1 MAAFP
6 NLSSRLALQVASGDT
21 LDVRRFDVTEQMS
34 QLFDVSLVAMSPNE
48 NIDFDAVVGQ
58 KATFTVR
65 EGGVTR
71 SWVGVCSELSQVAA
85 EDTES
90 GLSTYHL
97 RVVPALWFLTQRRNH
112 RMFQQVSE
120 IDIVKKLLDEWEITH
135 EWRLTGAYKK
145 RKYRVQYGESDFAFV
160 SRMLEDA
167 GVTFYFVDQE
177 GESLMVLSDA
187 PQKNEPRAAPIPFR
201 DSGSDLLPG
210 HATRLRVVQKVRPG
224 KYTLRDHD
232 YRLAPSYPLA
242 RSAEGKNVPAEEKLE
257 RFHYTPGAFLFG
269 SEKGEDTPNADDKGK
284 TRTDEKEAELVAKK
298 RLDAKRSDAKVVQ
311 FDTSAHDVQPGSVVR
326 FVDHPRTDLG
336 PDKPW
341 LVVFGLWSGTHDGEW
356 THHCEARSAALDF
369 RPPLVTPKP
378 KALGVESATVVGP
391 AGEEIHT
398 DEFGRVRVHFHWD
411 RESKM
416 DDNSSIWIH
425 VAQPWGGSGY
435 GGVNLPRIGQEVIV
449 DFLGADPDRPVVTGR
464 VYTNLQKVPYKLP
477 QHKTRSAWK
486 SDTSPGSGGFNEIMF
501 EDLKGSELVWQQA
514 QKNMRKLVKNDEV
527 ITVGNDRAK
536 LVKRNE
542 VETTM
547 ADRTEVTNQNR
558 TEITDQNR
566 TVKIGQSLSKLVGGD
581 EVRQTKGNRQRTV
594 DKNED
599 TVIGATRKEKIGSD
613 SHSIVGGALSQLVG
627 AARSLLVQADDQTKV
642 GGKHAVDAGKEIH
655 LKSGQLFV
663 LEAGARLSIKG
674 PGGFIDIH
682 DGGIDIVGNL
692 VRINSGGSPA
702 DGTGASPT
710 PPGLASPA
718 QPANPQ
724 APEMDDVSKTGI
736 AQ

>member
-1 MAAFP
+1 MA
-6 NLSSRLALQVASGDT
+6 LSISTSRLALQVASGDT
-21 LDVRRFDVTEQMS
+21 LDVRRFTVTEQMS
-34 QLFDVSLVAMSPNE
+34 QLFDVSLVTMSPNE

-58 KATFTVR
+58 KASFTVR
-65 EGGVTR
+65 EGGVERT
-71 SWVGVCSELSQVAA
+71 WAGVCSELSQVAA
-85 EDTES
+85 EDTET
-90 GLSTYHL
+90 GLSTYHVRL
-97 RVVPALWFLTQRRNH
+97 VPHLWFLTQRRNH
-112 RMFQQVSE
+112 RMFQQLSE
-120 IDIVKKLLDEWEITH
+120 IDIVKVLLGEWEIKH
-135 EWRLTGAYKK
+135 ELRLTGTYKK

-167 GVTFYFVDQE
+167 GVTYYFVDQG
-177 GESLMVLSDA
+177 GESLLVLSDA
-187 PQKNEPRAAPIPFR
+187 PQKNDPRSAPLPFR
-201 DSGSDLLPG
+201 DSSSDLLPG

-232 YRLAPSYPLA
+232 YRLAPGYPLVK
-242 RSAEGKNVPAEEKLE
+242 SAEGKNVPAEEKLE

-269 SEKGEDTPNADDKGK
+269 SDKGEDTPSADDKGK
-284 TRTDEKEAELVAKK
+284 TRTDEKEAETVAKK

-311 FDTSAHDVQPGSVVR
+311 FDTSAHDVQPGSVIR
-326 FVDHPRTDLG
+326 FVDHPRSDLG
-336 PDKPW
+336 PEKSW
-341 LVVFGLWSGTHDGEW
+341 LVVAGMWSGAHDGEW
-356 THHCEARSAALDF
+356 THACEARSAALDY

-449 DFLGADPDRPVVTGR
+449 DFLGADPDRPVITGR

-501 EDLKGSELVWQQA
+501 EDMKGQELVWQQA

-527 ITVGNDRAK
+527 MTIGNDRAK
-536 LVKRNE
+536 LVKRHE
-542 VETTM
+542 TETTNGN
-547 ADRTEVTNQNR
+547 RTEVTNQNR
-558 TEITDQNR
+558 TEITDMNR

-581 EVRQTKGNRQRTV
+581 EVRKTKGNRQRTV

-599 TVIGATRKEKIGSD
+599 MVVGQGRKEKIGAD

-627 AARSLLVQADDQTKV
+627 AARSLIVQGDDQKQV
-642 GGKHAVDAGKEIH
+642 GGKEAVEAGKEIH

-682 DGGIDIVGNL
+682 SGGIDIVGTV
-692 VRINSGGSPA
+692 VRINSGGSA
-702 DGTGASPT
+702 GSGTGAAPDKHED
-710 PPGLASPA
+710 AQEA
-718 QPANPQ
+718 QPK
-724 APEMDDVSKTGI
+724 DSSS
-736 AQ
+736 